1 MSGHKDHQ
9 DTMSALNPLRGKFF
23 KGNINIYMYL
33 HFVSFL
39 HIDMT
44 QVVELLPEIR
54 QEPTYST

>member
-23 KGNINIYMYL
+23 KGNINIYL
-33 HFVSFL
+33 LFVSFL
-39 HIDMT
+39 HIDMM

-54 QEPTYST
+54 QEPTFST